1 MPSLRAA
8 LSDLATRELD
18 LLVIGGG
25 ITGAGILR
33 DAAMRGL
40 AVGLVDQGDFAAGT
54 SSRSSRL
61 IHGGLR
67 YLEHYQWR
75 LVFEALRERAV
86 LLRIAPHLV
95 RPIRFVVPAYRG
107 DRIPRWKLAAGLGLY
122 GLLALGGNVARPRMF
137 GKAGVLILEP
147 GLRVRGLRG
156 GGLYHDAQCDDA
168 RLVIATL
175 RSGLA
180 HGGRAANYARVTG
193 LVSEGGKVVGVE
205 AHDLLTGDR
214 ATIRARAVV
223 NATGPWVDSLRAM
236 EEPGVPA
243 LLRPSSG
250 AHIVVPRDRIGHTNA
265 ITFTSQV
272 DGRVMFILPWDGLSY
287 IGTTETDVARS
298 PEQVTAS
305 PEEVRYLLR
314 SANALF
320 PQAHLGEEDVLATWA
335 GIRPLLAGNPNVPA
349 GAVSREHR
357 IVRGSQGM
365 ITVAG
370 GKLTTYRRMAAETVA
385 VALSEFPPDTAAR
398 YREAPPTD
406 WEPLP
411 GGESAVFDPFIQTGL
426 DLGLPPSTVE
436 RLVRRY
442 GTETAAVYNL
452 IRENQRLL
460 QPIHP
465 DHMAIGA
472 EVVQVTRRELAVRVE
487 DVLDRRIHLT
497 TETRDGGRAAAP
509 AVAALMGR
517 ELGWDADR
525 IAREA
530 ALPPAGAATAEQPDR
545 VNFPGLSSPSD
556 PEGTG
561 AL

>member
-40 AVGLVDQGDFAAGT
+40 SVGLVEQGDFAAGT

-95 RPIRFVVPAYRG
+95 RPITFVVPAYRG
-107 DRIPRWKLAAGLGLY
+107 DRIPRWKLAAGLGVY
-122 GLLALGGNVARPRMF
+122 GLLAIGGNVARPRMF
-137 GKAGVLILEP
+137 GKAGLLILEP

-180 HGGRAANYARVTG
+180 HGGRATNYARVTG

-214 ATIRARAVV
+214 ATIRARAVI
-223 NATGPWVDSLRAM
+223 NATGPWVDTLRRM
-236 EEPGVPA
+236 EDPGVPA
-243 LLRPSSG
+243 LLRLSSG
-250 AHIVVPRDRIGHTNA
+250 AHVVVPRDRLGHTNA
-265 ITFTSQV
+265 ITFTSSV
-272 DGRVMFILPWDGLSY
+272 DGRVMFILPWGSLSY
-287 IGTTETDVARS
+287 IGTTETDFTRS

-305 PEEVRYLLR
+305 QEEVRYLLR

-335 GIRPLLAGNPNVPA
+335 GVRPLLAGHPNVPA

-385 VALSEFPPDTAAR
+385 VALSGFPPDAAAR
-398 YREAPPTD
+398 HREAPPTD

-411 GGESAVFDPFIQTGL
+411 GGESAVLDPFIQTGL
-426 DLGLPPSTVE
+426 DLGLPPATVE

-452 IRENQRLL
+452 IREDRRLL

-487 DVLDRRIHLT
+487 DVLDRRIHLG
-497 TETRDGGRAAAP
+497 TETGDGGRAAAP

-517 ELGWDADR
+517 ELGWDTDR

-530 ALPPAGAATAEQPDR
+530 APPPSGTATAEPPDR
-545 VNFPGLSSPSD
+545 VNFPGLSLGSD

-561 AL
+561 VL